1 LSEEKIARDIET
13 RKVQKLGSSSLFIT
27 LPKKWINKWS
37 IKPGDKVILE
47 ALDDGS
53 LRLIAEKVKS
63 NAGKKTILVDA
74 DSLKQPLINIIP
86 CLYILG
92 FDEIVFETKKDF
104 TKKDFEDVL
113 YISKHLV
120 GAEVVEN
127 SEKKIKLECLL
138 DTEKVGVESLLR
150 RILNII
156 SKRIDEV
163 SKFLTN
169 FNTTHQIGI
178 TNNDD
183 LRKIY
188 LMLLRR
194 IIGNKYQS
202 SSTEYYR
209 NSFILL
215 NISILTNIDYIVS
228 KISELRGNFDVSPS
242 QTDTLKSIFTSINDV
257 LDEIVMSVLFPSV
270 KRISNGF
277 NLISQIRQ
285 NLLKIKDS
293 LPSSFNLYLEDL
305 VNLLEN
311 ALNNSMC
318 GIFLEDLPWIE
329 KDLTA

>member
-1 LSEEKIARDIET
+1 MSEEKIAREIET

-27 LPKKWINKWS
+27 LPKKWINKWN

-47 ALDDGS
+47 SLDDGS
-53 LRLIAEKVKS
+53 LRLVAEKAKT
-63 NAGKKTILVDA
+63 NAGKRTILADIDA
-74 DSLKQPLINIIP
+74 FKQPLINIIP

-92 FDEIVFETKKDF
+92 YDEIVFETKKDF
-104 TKKDFEDVL
+104 SKKDLEDAM
-113 YISKHLV
+113 YASEHLV
-120 GAEVVEN
+120 GAEIVES
-127 SEKKIKLECLL
+127 SEKKIKMECLL

-156 SKRIDEV
+156 SKRVDELAK
-163 SKFLTN
+163 SLTA
-169 FNTTHQIGI
+169 
-178 TNNDD
+178 TNVHNNNNVNNSDD

-194 IIGNKYQS
+194 IIGNKYHS
-202 SSTEYYR
+202 SNTEYYR

-215 NISILTNIDYIVS
+215 NMSILLNIDHIIS
-228 KISELRGNFDVSPS
+228 KIYQIKNLGEINSNIIESLRTIFGNV
-242 QTDTLKSIFTSINDV
+242 NDV
-257 LDEIVMSVLFPSV
+257 LDEIIMSVLFPSV

-277 NLISQIRQ
+277 NLILQIRQ
-285 NLLKIKDS
+285 TLDKIKDS
-293 LPSSFNLYLEDL
+293 LPQTITLYLEDL